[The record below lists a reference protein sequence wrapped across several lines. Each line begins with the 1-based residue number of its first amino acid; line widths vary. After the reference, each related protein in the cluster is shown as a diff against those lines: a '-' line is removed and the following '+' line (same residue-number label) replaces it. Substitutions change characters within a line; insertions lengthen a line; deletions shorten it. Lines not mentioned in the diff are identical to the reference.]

1 MEEKN
6 RKQIEAI
13 VQRLLENIKKEKVNN
28 NVYHEEFYRK

>member
-6 RKQIEAI
+6 KKQVEAI

-28 NVYHEEFYRK
+28 NVYHATFYEK